1 MHLPLK
7 AQFVYTTNENSL
19 TIVSYDIDCLKNLHT
34 GQLQQLR
41 VFVETLGYRKAVE
54 RASEEF
60 NQPIHKSALQRFM
73 RRAAPADFIEDTPEN
88 DEAMRQILKFAADG
102 QPDFTSS
109 TIRALEQLAF
119 QLAFTCTA
127 MDEDMNALT
136 KISIMLCRFRHAAV
150 RERMAVVQEGKL
162 KLRQQQFEKTT
173 NSDDDK
179 KIRDLNEK
187 IAAAFD
193 SHPVLTAIRNGEDTM
208 ELGRTPAEEA
218 PRATEIATVPPKTK
232 NAKSSPLSR
241 QRAGEC
247 RSTLSQKSPLVAPKP
262 SESGKS
268 AVHSPFSPLTPVQN
282 SYENTQT

>member
-1 MHLPLK
+1 
-7 AQFVYTTNENSL
+7 
-19 TIVSYDIDCLKNLHT
+19 
-34 GQLQQLR
+34 
-41 VFVETLGYRKAVE
+41 
-54 RASEEF
+54 
-60 NQPIHKSALQRFM
+60 
-73 RRAAPADFIEDTPEN
+73 
-88 DEAMRQILKFAADG
+88 MRQILKFAADG

-187 IAAAFD
+187 IAAAF
-193 SHPVLTAIRNGEDTM
+193 
-208 ELGRTPAEEA
+208 
-218 PRATEIATVPPKTK
+218 
-232 NAKSSPLSR
+232 
-241 QRAGEC
+241 
-247 RSTLSQKSPLVAPKP
+247 
-262 SESGKS
+262 
-268 AVHSPFSPLTPVQN
+268 
-282 SYENTQT
+282 